1 MRRTSVVVGTLVM
14 LLALTGAPAGA
25 ADWYFETLDG
35 DGGTNGRT
43 TNDVGFFNAVTLYG
57 GVPHVWY
64 FDFTVGTL
72 RQAWYS

>member
-1 MRRTSVVVGTLVM
+1 VTTGPLNGAPSLI
-14 LLALTGAPAGA
+14 ALTGAPAGA

-43 TNDVGFFNAVTLYG
+43 TNDVGLDNAVTLYG

-64 FDFTVGTL
+64 HDATARTL